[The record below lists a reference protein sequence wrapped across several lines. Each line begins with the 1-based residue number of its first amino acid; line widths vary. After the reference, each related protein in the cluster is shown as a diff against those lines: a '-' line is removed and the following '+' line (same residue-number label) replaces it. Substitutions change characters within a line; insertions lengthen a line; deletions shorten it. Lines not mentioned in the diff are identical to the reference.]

1 VHWREE
7 RCQWQGDDAPEHR
20 SQTTLIFTDFCCKI
34 VEILASKVEEGPKKV
49 KGVLHWVSSPSPS
62 VVPRKATLRMCAPLL
77 LHLLDE
83 CDRAD
88 VPALICPGMTCSS
101 RAKTPTS
108 ARTGWLIS
116 TPAAWMSALAAP
128 HPACCTSRTPRQVVQ
143 DALIEESL
151 EAAPVGSR
159 FQFERVA

>member
-1 VHWREE
+1 M
-7 RCQWQGDDAPEHR
+7 
-20 SQTTLIFTDFCCKI
+20 
-34 VEILASKVEEGPKKV
+34 EEGPKKV

-62 VVPRKATLRMCAPLL
+62 VVPRKATLRMYAPLL
-77 LHLLDE
+77 LHLLNEQDH
-83 CDRAD
+83 AD
-88 VPALICPGMTCSS
+88 APALICPGMTCYS

-108 ARTGWLIS
+108 ARTGWLIL
-116 TPAAWMSALAAP
+116 TPAAWMSARHAP
-128 HPACCTSRTPRQVVQ
+128 HPASLRLTPRQVVQ